1 VTVRTTVQRQ
11 PDRQKGIAMQIEFL
25 GAADCVTGSRHLVQG
40 NGTRVLLDCGMFQ
53 GWKALR
59 ERNWAPL
66 TVPSHEIDAVIL
78 SHAHLDHSG
87 WLPALVRQGFRG
99 PIWCSQATHDLAQV
113 ILLDAAH
120 LQEEDARRAN
130 RGGWSRHAPAL
141 PLYTVR
147 DAQRALDQFRPVS
160 TGKAF
165 KPTPGWQARLTPVG
179 HLLGA
184 CAVSLGDGQHQV
196 LFSGDLGRSDDL
208 LMPAPQSLPC
218 AVDVLLVES
227 TYGDRLHPD
236 DDAQARLGEI
246 IRRTARRGGT
256 VLVPTF
262 AVGRAQALMLVLQR
276 LKRAGEIPAELPIY
290 LDSPMAQEATLI
302 YHQHRRLLKLSAAEE
317 RALCEGVKLV
327 ATPAESLRL
336 SRRKGP
342 ALILSSSGMATGGR
356 VLQHLAALAPNPR
369 NAVVFPG
376 YQVPGSRGSKM
387 VTGAREVKIAG
398 QYVAVKA
405 EVHHLASFSSH
416 ADANGILDWL
426 RSLPQPPGQVMVVHG
441 EPGAADSLRL
451 RIKEELGWP
460 VRVPQHGEVLR
471 LATAPAAAAA

>member
-1 VTVRTTVQRQ
+1 
-11 PDRQKGIAMQIEFL
+11 MQIEFL
-25 GAADCVTGSRHLVQG
+25 GAADCVTGSRHLLQS

-66 TVPSHEIDAVIL
+66 SVPSHEIDAVIL

-99 PIWCSQATHDLAQV
+99 PIWCSPATRDLAEV
-113 ILLDAAH
+113 ILLDAAK

-141 PLYTVR
+141 PMYTVR
-147 DAQRALDQFRPVS
+147 DAQRALDLFKPVS
-160 TGKAF
+160 TGKLF
-165 KPTPGWQARLTPVG
+165 KPTGNWQARLTPVG

-184 CAVSLGDGQHQV
+184 CAVSVSDGQHQV

-208 LMPAPQSLPC
+208 LMPAPQ
-218 AVDVLLVES
+218 AVPIPADVLLVES
-227 TYGDRLHPD
+227 TYGDRLHPS
-236 DDAQARLGEI
+236 DDAQARLGEV
-246 IRRTARRGGT
+246 IRRTVHRGGK
-256 VLVPTF
+256 VLIPTF
-262 AVGRAQALMLVLQR
+262 AVGRAQALMLVLRR
-276 LKRAGEIPAELPIY
+276 LKQAGEIAQDLPIH

-317 RALCEGVKLV
+317 RALCEGVRPVITALQ
-327 ATPAESLRL
+327 SQRL
-336 SRRKGP
+336 AHQKGP
-342 ALILSSSGMATGGR
+342 AVILSSSGMATGGR

-376 YQVPGSRGSKM
+376 YQVPGSRGGKM
-387 VTGAREVKIAG
+387 VMGARDVKIAG

-405 EVHHLASFSSH
+405 EVLHLESFSSH
-416 ADANGILDWL
+416 ADAQGILAWL

-441 EPGAADSLRL
+441 DPGAADALRM
-451 RIKEELGWP
+451 RIEEELGWP
-460 VRVPQHGEVLR
+460 ARVPQHGEVLK
-471 LATAPAAAAA
+471 LAARSVAPT